1 MPRSFIEI
9 GYFFRKFIICNLF
22 ESYIGMFDLN
32 QVVRL
37 KGSVE
42 ERLKIIDN
50 KLKFNKVK
58 LTKEDILLWNN

>member
-1 MPRSFIEI
+1 MFE
-9 GYFFRKFIICNLF
+9 LF
-22 ESYIGMFDLN
+22 

-50 KLKFNKVK
+50 KLKYGKVNVSE
-58 LTKEDILLWNN
+58 EDLLLWNN